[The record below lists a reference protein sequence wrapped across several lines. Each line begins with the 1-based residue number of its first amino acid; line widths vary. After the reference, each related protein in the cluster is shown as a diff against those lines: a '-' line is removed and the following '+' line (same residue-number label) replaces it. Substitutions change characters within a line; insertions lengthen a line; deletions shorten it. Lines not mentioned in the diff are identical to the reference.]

1 MSKKNK
7 KNKKNIPNIPNIPN
21 SFYITDT
28 RLLFFDI
35 FYKNNKIYLIMPIY
49 NKPANPL
56 QITIIVNKSELSLS
70 ESFVKDSNEPALIY
84 VYNVPSVNSEIASE
98 IEVEVTCC
106 EITKTYTLS
115 HIIAPTPT
123 TPTTPTT
130 PRQHFLTLATLF
142 QNDYT
147 IFPLFYNYYKSQGVS
162 HFYMYYNGVI
172 TKQIK
177 DFFAKYSSDIVTL
190 IEWNFHYWNPR
201 TFKYPHHAQPAQI
214 HHAIYRYG
222 KSMSEY
228 MISCDLDEYLHIPV
242 QVDNNKE
249 NNKDGYGIDL
259 TLKKYIDSHRDIDIF
274 GFCNIWATTLDNKY
288 PIEPVLPDK
297 ILTVESINPYK
308 DRSKN
313 IYKVDSIQTVGI
325 HQVGESE
332 PASFNENLKS
342 IADLQMYHFYNWS
355 RGARTIENCNIIV
368 SPPTAPSS

>member
-7 KNKKNIPNIPNIPN
+7 KKIPNTPNIPN

-56 QITIIVNKSELSLS
+56 QITIILNNSELSLS

-84 VYNVPSVNSEIASE
+84 VYNVPSMESKIASE
-98 IEVEVTCC
+98 IEVEVSCC
-106 EITKTYTLS
+106 DITKSYTLS
-115 HIIAPTPT
+115 HIISAPSPSSSPMPSTS
-123 TPTTPTT
+123 
-130 PRQHFLTLATLF
+130 RQHFLTLATLF

-177 DFFAKYSSDIVTL
+177 DFFAKYSSDSVTL

-242 QVDNNKE
+242 QADNDNHRL
-249 NNKDGYGIDL
+249 GL
-259 TLKKYIDSHRDIDIF
+259 TLKKYIDSHSDIDIF

-288 PIEPVLPDK
+288 PTEPVLPDK
-297 ILTVESINPYK
+297 ILTVESSNPYK

-313 IYKVDSIQTVGI
+313 IYKLDSIQTVGI
-325 HQVGESE
+325 HQVGESD
-332 PASFNENLKS
+332 PASFNENLQS
-342 IADLQMYHFYNWS
+342 ITNLQMYHFYNWS
-355 RGARTIENCNIIV
+355 RGTRTIENCNIVV
-368 SPPTAPSS
+368 SPPTPT

>member
-7 KNKKNIPNIPNIPN
+7 NNIQNTHNIHNIPN

-56 QITIIVNKSELSLS
+56 QITIILNNIELSLS

-84 VYNVPSVNSEIASE
+84 VYNVPIMESEIASE
-98 IEVEVTCC
+98 IEVEVSCC
-106 EITKTYTLS
+106 EIMKTYTLS
-115 HIIAPTPT
+115 HIISATSPTPT
-123 TPTTPTT
+123 PIPTPIPT

-172 TKQIK
+172 TNQIK
-177 DFFAKYSSDIVTL
+177 DFFAKYSSDSVTL

-228 MISCDLDEYLHIPV
+228 MISCDLDEYLHIPI
-242 QVDNNKE
+242 QSDNDNHRLS
-249 NNKDGYGIDL
+249 L

-274 GFCNIWATTLDNKY
+274 GFCNIWATTLDDKY
-288 PIEPVLPDK
+288 PAEPVLPDK

-313 IYKVDSIQTVGI
+313 IYKLDSIQTVGI
-325 HQVGESE
+325 HQVGESD
-332 PASFNENLKS
+332 PANFNENLKS
-342 IADLQMYHFYNWS
+342 ITDLQMYHFYNWS
-355 RGARTIENCNIIV
+355 REARTIENCNIVV
-368 SPPTAPSS
+368 SPHTPA

>member
-7 KNKKNIPNIPNIPN
+7 KNKNNKKNIPNTPNIPN

-56 QITIIVNKSELSLS
+56 QITIILNNTDLSLS

-84 VYNVPSVNSEIASE
+84 VYNVSSMESKIASE
-98 IEVEVTCC
+98 IEVEVSCC
-106 EITKTYTLS
+106 DITKTYILS
-115 HIIAPTPT
+115 HIISATSTSTSPTPT
-123 TPTTPTT
+123 PH
-130 PRQHFLTLATLF
+130 QHFLTLATLF

-177 DFFAKYSSDIVTL
+177 DFFAKYSSDSVTL

-228 MISCDLDEYLHIPV
+228 MISCDLDEYLHIPI
-242 QVDNNKE
+242 QSDNDNHRLS
-249 NNKDGYGIDL
+249 L

-274 GFCNIWATTLDNKY
+274 GFCNVWATRLDNKY
-288 PIEPVLPDK
+288 PTEPVLPDK
-297 ILTVESINPYK
+297 ILTVESSNPYK

-313 IYKVDSIQTVGI
+313 IYKLDSIQTVGI
-325 HQVGESE
+325 HQVGESD
-332 PASFNENLKS
+332 PVSFNENLKS
-342 IADLQMYHFYNWS
+342 ITDLQMYHFYNWS
-355 RGARTIENCNIIV
+355 RGARTIENCNIVV
-368 SPPTAPSS
+368 SPPTPT